1 MKARGLSLPLMSGLC
16 ICFWKASTEIPCKMS
31 SSTFVICQYVSRSL
45 RIQSHFYSV
54 FCSNLVQVATQEHI
68 MTQWT
73 RVQAELATLTSPQI
87 GSIRSIS
94 PSGEPVIGGLASS
107 AAELRDAGPF
117 SRAVEYFAA
126 IADAAASKLDSSAR
140 LGALVLR
147 DILDKTTLF
156 GDVDT
161 IEQFP
166 LNHMDLGTRNILVDD
181 QFNFIAIID
190 WEFAQT
196 APWQVNR
203 YPMPFPLLQ
212 LNIEDI
218 LRDPGH
224 LAHRNVLRQDVSRRL
239 YRQKFQEAERT
250 LEEEGRPLN
259 GSFADTLDSPA
270 SRTYACFN
278 SLGRLQQADSRPAP

>member
-1 MKARGLSLPLMSGLC
+1 MDK
-16 ICFWKASTEIPCKMS
+16 
-31 SSTFVICQYVSRSL
+31 
-45 RIQSHFYSV
+45 
-54 FCSNLVQVATQEHI
+54 
-68 MTQWT
+68 
-73 RVQAELATLTSPQI
+73 VQAELAALTSPQI
-87 GSIRSIS
+87 GSTCSIS

-166 LNHMDLGTRNILVDD
+166 LNYMDLGTQNILVDD

-212 LNIEDI
+212 LDIEDI

-224 LAHRNVLRQDVSRRL
+224 LAYRTVLRQDVSRRL
-239 YRQKFQEAERT
+239 YRQKFQEAERM
-250 LEEEGRPLN
+250 LEEEGRPLH

-278 SLGRLQQADSRPAP
+278 SLGRVQQDDRGLLGEMVQLAFGLDADKAEQYLRELEDQESSGQACLPVPTWILVFWDSGKPLAGGLCDGACRVATPDDGL